1 MITREEISI
10 DLLPFCDI
18 GSGGPK
24 VTEKDGKIS
33 AKMTKDSRQ
42 LSIVIDQNTS
52 RIQVS
57 SGTGSG
63 QKRYFSSFSSMLADD
78 LFANLRRW
86 ADAQREYLK
95 EVVVKDKDL
104 IPFQGISGAKLVESP
119 TELNEILGSER
130 PSADSAEVLLIDGP
144 AGIGK
149 TTLIE
154 KIAFIRADSFK
165 SNGNPLILHVK
176 SRGRVLSNLQD
187 LMAFSLQTLRL
198 QITYDQVPILVKHG
212 LVILAIDGFD
222 ELGDPSG
229 YELAWA
235 QINELVTSVRG
246 SGSLILAGR
255 DTFIGRDR
263 LLRHVKSLRAN
274 VDIVNEVTLD
284 SCNSS
289 QAKNWLAQKPEW
301 TVAAL
306 NSPAISVLLEDGS
319 YALRPVFLR
328 LLKEQVKPKDIIEKR
343 PTDLASFLV
352 GYMLDREA
360 TKFGDAV
367 DNALGKAKVRIF
379 VEEFLLEVAR
389 EMADSQSDSVDSIAL
404 IWIAETALGSGWNDE
419 IVSLVKNRASVMAF
433 LSDDE
438 RPGHKRFSHE
448 QVFLYFLAREAFKS
462 ISKSDI
468 PKYVRRNILGT
479 ELLKTFGDIA
489 LQFSSKSPTLIGDFF
504 SSASKAANGYAQIDR
519 GAKNLG
525 ALLLASTPSIFHENE
540 KIGGFQVDD
549 AVIQGSLPTCIFYN
563 MVVHQLDVRGADLS
577 QVIFDSCSFVQVIA
591 DDATRF
597 SASFPDAGALIL
609 ANSENI
615 TEPGAI
621 STWIDSH
628 GRIKSKSESSFAQL
642 EAHPAYKLLGKA
654 CRLRQ
659 YWLRS
664 EGDQH
669 AIRILSDSWWPALE
683 KVLRAHDFLREEIR
697 QASGK
702 SSTFFHIRQA
712 ERFITSPESH
722 EELQDFFRDLLSEV
736 S

>member
-1 MITREEISI
+1 MITREEVSI

-33 AKMTKDSRQ
+33 AKFTKDSRL
-42 LSIVIDQNTS
+42 LSILIDPSNS
-52 RIQVS
+52 KIQLNV
-57 SGTGSG
+57 GTGSG
-63 QKRYFSSFSSMLADD
+63 QKKYFSSFSSMLADEY
-78 LFANLRRW
+78 FANLRKW
-86 ADAQREYLK
+86 ADGQRNYLK
-95 EVVVKDKDL
+95 DVVVEDKDL
-104 IPFQGISGAKLVESP
+104 IPFQGTCGANSIDSQA
-119 TELNEILGSER
+119 ELDEILGSAR
-130 PSADSAEVLLIDGP
+130 LAADSAEVLLIDGP

-154 KIAFIRADSFK
+154 KLAFIRADSFK
-165 SNGNPLILHVK
+165 SKGKPLILHVK
-176 SRGRVLSNLQD
+176 SRGRILSNLQD

-198 QITYDQVPILVKHG
+198 QITYDQVPVLVKHG
-212 LVILAIDGFD
+212 LIILAIDGFD

-246 SGSLILAGR
+246 AGSLILAGR
-255 DTFIGRDR
+255 DTFIGRER
-263 LLRHVKSLRAN
+263 LLRHVKSLREN
-274 VDIVNEVTLD
+274 VDLVNEVILD
-284 SCNSS
+284 SCTSV
-289 QAKNWLAQKPEW
+289 QAKTWLSQKPEW
-301 TVAAL
+301 TAAIL

-328 LLKEQVKPKDIIEKR
+328 LLREQVKPKDIIEKR
-343 PTDLASFLV
+343 PTDLAGFLV
-352 GYMLDREA
+352 DYMLDREA

-367 DNALGKAKVRIF
+367 DKALGRARVRAF
-379 VEEFLLEVAR
+379 VEDFLLEVAR
-389 EMADSQSDSVDSIAL
+389 EMAESQSDSIDSAAL
-404 IWIAETALGSGWNDE
+404 IWIAETALGDGCSDE
-419 IVSLVKNRASVMAF
+419 VSSLVKNRASVMAF
-433 LSDDE
+433 LCDDE

-448 QVFLYFLAREAFKS
+448 QVFLYFLAHEAFKS

-489 LQFSSKSPTLIGDFF
+489 LHLSSINPSLVGDFVF
-504 SSASKAANGYAQIDR
+504 SASKAAKGYTQIDR
-519 GAKNLG
+519 GSKNLG
-525 ALLLASTPSIFHENE
+525 ALLLASAPSIFHENA

-563 MVVHQLDVRGADLS
+563 MLVHQLDVRGSDLS
-577 QVIFDSCSFVQVIA
+577 QVTFDSCSFVQVIA
-591 DDATRF
+591 DDATIF
-597 SASFPDAGALIL
+597 STSFPDAGTLIL
-609 ANSENI
+609 ANSENL
-615 TEPGAI
+615 TEPEAI
-621 STWIDSH
+621 SAWIDSH
-628 GRIKSKSESSFAQL
+628 GRVIGKAESVFAQL
-642 EAHPAYKLLGKA
+642 ENHPVYKLLSKA

-669 AIRILSDSWWPALE
+669 ASRILSDSWWPTLE
-683 KVLRAHDFLREEIR
+683 KVLRSHDFLREEFR

-702 SSTFFHIRQA
+702 SSTFFHIRQS
-712 ERFITSPESH
+712 ENFITNPESRD
-722 EELQDFFRDLLSEV
+722 ELRGFFEDLLSEA